1 MNIQKLQQRFVERY
15 GASDEPVRGFFA
27 PGRVNLIGD
36 HIDYNGGQVFPC
48 AIAHGTALLIR
59 RTSDSVV
66 KLASDNFDLMAN
78 LRPDELE
85 TKYDDHWINYPLGVL
100 QQLHMAGVQTSGFE
114 CLYFGNLP
122 SAAGLSSSAAIE
134 VVTAFALNK
143 LYAAN
148 MDLPAIAVLCQ
159 RAENQ
164 FVGVQCGIMD
174 QYAVAMGE
182 QGHAMLLDCQSLE
195 CEQVPLNL
203 HDYTF
208 VLVNTNQRRELSES
222 LYNERVQQTAAALQL
237 LQGRYAVKQLAE
249 LNLAQLEASK
259 DLFGNGPSSLSIEYT
274 RACHVVEEQS
284 RVVHAVAELKAGN
297 LEEFGRLMYAS
308 HDSLRDQYGVSSDPL
323 NLLVDLTRDNPDV
336 LGARLTGAG
345 FGGCTVNLVK
355 QDRIDA
361 FKQSISEPYKSATG
375 LTATFL
381 DFVPSQGVREVALAQ
396 EAS

>member
-1 MNIQKLQQRFVERY
+1 MDIQALQQRFIERY
-15 GASDEPVRGFFA
+15 GVTEEPVRAFFA

-48 AIAHGTALLIR
+48 AIEHGTAMLIR
-59 RTSDSVV
+59 RSNDEMV

-78 LRPDELE
+78 LRQEELE

-100 QQLHMAGVQTSGFE
+100 QQFHMAGVKTAGFE

-134 VVTAFALNK
+134 VVTAFALNE
-143 LYAAN
+143 LYEAN

-159 RAENQ
+159 KAENQ

-182 QGHAMLLDCQSLE
+182 KGHAMLLDCQTLE
-195 CEQVPLNL
+195 CEQVPLSL
-203 HDYTF
+203 QDYSF

-222 LYNERVQQTAAALQL
+222 LYNERVQQTMEALRL
-237 LQGRYAVKQLAE
+237 LQGQHEIMQLAE
-249 LNLAQLEASK
+249 LKVSQLEACK
-259 DLFGNGPSSLSIEYT
+259 HLFSAHPTEYK
-274 RACHVVEEQS
+274 RALHVVEEQN
-284 RVVHAVAELKAGN
+284 RVVQAVAELKASN
-297 LEEFGRLMYAS
+297 LKEFGRLMYAS

-336 LGARLTGAG
+336 LGSRLTGAG

-355 QDRIDA
+355 KGAIDT
-361 FKQSISEPYKSATG
+361 FKQTISEPYQSATG

-381 DFVPSQGVREVALAQ
+381 DFVPCQGVRELDLIAAPEV
-396 EAS
+396 S

>member
-1 MNIQKLQQRFVERY
+1 MDIAELQQRFIERY
-15 GASDEPVRGFFA
+15 GVNDEPVRTFFA

-48 AIAHGTALLIR
+48 AIEHGTALLIR
-59 RTSDSVV
+59 RSADSMV

-78 LRPDELE
+78 LRQDELE
-85 TKYDDHWINYPLGVL
+85 TKYDDHWINYPLAVL
-100 QQLHMAGVQTSGFE
+100 QQFRMAGVATSGFE
-114 CLYFGNLP
+114 CLFCGNLP

-134 VVTAFALNK
+134 VVTAFALNE
-143 LYAAN
+143 LYSAN
-148 MDLPAIAVLCQ
+148 MDLPTIAKLCQ
-159 RAENQ
+159 LAENQ

-174 QYAVAMGE
+174 QYAVAMGLE
-182 QGHAMLLDCQSLE
+182 DHAMLLNCQSLE
-195 CEQVPLNL
+195 CEQVPLTL

-222 LYNERVQQTAAALQL
+222 LYNERVEQTATAKRLIQAQ
-237 LQGRYAVKQLAE
+237 QSIDELAE
-249 LNLAQLEASK
+249 LSLDQLKACQS
-259 DLFGNGPSSLSIEYT
+259 LFSNHSVEYE

-284 RVVHAVAELKAGN
+284 RVVRAVAALKASD
-297 LEEFGRLMYAS
+297 LKEFGALMYAS
-308 HDSLRDQYGVSSDPL
+308 HDSLRDQYGVSSEPL

-355 QDRIDA
+355 KDRIDD
-361 FKQSISEPYKSATG
+361 FKRTISEPYQSETG

-381 DFVPSQGVREVALAQ
+381 DFAPSQGVREIELMPVRMAN
-396 EAS
+396 

>member
-1 MNIQKLQQRFVERY
+1 MDIHALQQRFIERY
-15 GASDEPVRGFFA
+15 GVGDEPVRAFFA

-48 AIAHGTALLIR
+48 AIEHGTAMLIR
-59 RTSDSVV
+59 RTTDSMV

-78 LRPDELE
+78 LRQDELE

-100 QQLHMAGVQTSGFE
+100 QQFRMAGVKAAGFE

-134 VVTAFALNK
+134 VVTAFALNE
-143 LYAAN
+143 LYEAN
-148 MDLPAIAVLCQ
+148 MDLPAIATLCQ
-159 RAENQ
+159 NAENQ

-182 QGHAMLLDCQSLE
+182 SGHAMLLNCQSLE
-195 CEQVPLNL
+195 CEQVPLTL
-203 HDYTF
+203 QDYTF

-222 LYNERVQQTAAALQL
+222 LYNERVQQTLTALHL
-237 LQGRYAVKQLAE
+237 LQGQHTIKQLAE
-249 LNLAQLEASK
+249 LNFDQLEACK
-259 DLFGNGPSSLSIEYT
+259 NLFTECPVEYS

-284 RVVHAVAELKAGN
+284 RVVRAVAELKGGN

-355 QDRIDA
+355 QDRIGA
-361 FKQSISEPYKSATG
+361 FKQTISEPYQSATG

-381 DFVPSQGVREVALAQ
+381 DFVPSQGVREIALAPMQ
-396 EAS
+396 VAS